1 MKPQNNN
8 EPNHKMEKDDFTKM
22 FRRKNHHK
30 YKNGSSSKVKEQSTH
45 GVQQIPKET

>member
-8 EPNHKMEKDDFTKM
+8 EPNHKMEKDGFTKM